1 MSEGGP
7 AVNDPGAATPAAEQ
21 TPPLP
26 APTAGPAELAL
37 MPPPVAPE
45 EYLSAAQWGMVAF
58 LVSEVAVFGTLIMA
72 YLAFLGRDP
81 PGFSRADVL
90 SLGLVLFNTAC
101 LLISS
106 GTIHFAEG
114 ALKKNQHGQFCLLWA
129 ATIALGVVFL
139 VGTAVEWLELIHKHH
154 VTISANLFGTTFYT
168 LVGFHAAHVTGGVI
182 IMSVVLGLALRGQV
196 SQHNHTAPQLVSWY
210 WHFVDVVWIVV
221 FTVVYII
228 GR

>member
-1 MSEGGP
+1 MNES
-7 AVNDPGAATPAAEQ
+7 AAEQ
-21 TPPLP
+21 KSALP

-72 YLAFLGRDP
+72 YVAFLGRDVSGP
-81 PGFSRADVL
+81 KPGAVL
-90 SLGLVLFNTAC
+90 SFGLVIFTTIC
-101 LLISS
+101 LLSS
-106 GTIHFAEG
+106 SVTIHFAEA
-114 ALKKNQHGQFCLLWA
+114 ALKKNQRGQFCLLWA
-129 ATIALGVVFL
+129 ATIGLGVVFL
-139 VGTAVEWLELIHKHH
+139 VGTAVEWLELIHEHH
-154 VTISANLFGTTFYT
+154 LTISANLFGSTFYT

-182 IMSVVLGLALRGQV
+182 IMSVVLGLALRGQITER
-196 SQHNHTAPQLVSWY
+196 NHSAPQLVSWY
-210 WHFVDVVWIVV
+210 WHFVDGVWVVV